1 MRFYYLS
8 FKYRVQKVR
17 KMATR
22 LPKNYTPTDKE
33 PFMNAKQKEFFRRK
47 LNDWKDDIISETKE
61 TLNNLQYESSNFAD
75 LADRAS
81 SETDRSLELR
91 SRDRQRKLIAK
102 IDEALSR
109 IDDGSYGY
117 CEETGEEIS
126 LKRLIARP
134 IATLSIDAQELHE
147 RKEKIYRDD

>member
-47 LNDWKDDIISETKE
+47 LNDWKDEIISETKE
-61 TLNNLQYESSNFAD
+61 TLNPLILPILLTEPP
-75 LADRAS
+75 L
-81 SETDRSLELR
+81 
-91 SRDRQRKLIAK
+91 KLI
-102 IDEALSR
+102 D
-109 IDDGSYGY
+109 
-117 CEETGEEIS
+117 
-126 LKRLIARP
+126 RLN
-134 IATLSIDAQELHE
+134 
-147 RKEKIYRDD
+147 

>member
-8 FKYRVQKVR
+8 FKYRVQIEK

-22 LPKNYTPTDKE
+22 LPKNYSPSERE

-47 LNDWKDDIISETKE
+47 LNDWRDEIISETKE

-91 SRDRQRKLIAK
+91 SRDRQRKLITK

-126 LKRLIARP
+126 LKRLVARP
-134 IATLSIDAQELHE
+134 IATLSIDAQESHE
-147 RKEKIYRDD
+147 LSLIHI

>member
-1 MRFYYLS
+1 
-8 FKYRVQKVR
+8 
-17 KMATR
+17 MATR

-47 LNDWKDDIISETKE
+47 LNDWRDEIISETKE

>member
-1 MRFYYLS
+1 
-8 FKYRVQKVR
+8 
-17 KMATR
+17 MATR
-22 LPKNYTPTDKE
+22 LPKDYSPSEKE

-47 LNDWKDDIISETKE
+47 LLAWRSDIIQETKE
-61 TLNNLQYESSNFAD
+61 TLNNLQKEVVNFSD

-91 SRDRQRKLIAK
+91 ARDRQRKLISK

-117 CEETGEEIS
+117 CEETGESIG
-126 LKRLIARP
+126 LKRLIDRP
-134 IATLSIDAQELHE
+134 IATLSIDSQERHE
-147 RKEKIYRDD
+147 RKEKVYRED

>member
-47 LNDWKDDIISETKE
+47 LNDWRDEIISETKE

-91 SRDRQRKLIAK
+91 SRDRQRKLITK

-126 LKRLIARP
+126 LKRLIAR
-134 IATLSIDAQELHE
+134 S
-147 RKEKIYRDD
+147 

>member
-1 MRFYYLS
+1 
-8 FKYRVQKVR
+8 
-17 KMATR
+17 MATR
-22 LPKNYTPTDKE
+22 LPKDYSPSEKE

-47 LNDWKDDIISETKE
+47 LLTWRSDIIQETKE
-61 TLNNLQYESSNFAD
+61 TLNNLQKEVVNFSD

-91 SRDRQRKLIAK
+91 ARDRQRKLISK

-117 CEETGEEIS
+117 CEETGESIG

-134 IATLSIDAQELHE
+134 IATLSIDSQERHE
-147 RKEKIYRDD
+147 RKEKVYREN

>member
-1 MRFYYLS
+1 
-8 FKYRVQKVR
+8 
-17 KMATR
+17 MATR
-22 LPKNYTPTDKE
+22 LPKNYTPSDKE

-47 LNDWKDDIISETKE
+47 LNDWRKEIINETKE
-61 TLNNLQYESSNFAD
+61 TLSNLQYEANNFSD

-91 SRDRQRKLIAK
+91 SRDRQRKLVGK
-102 IDEALSR
+102 IDEALAR

-117 CEETGEEIS
+117 CEETGEEIN

-134 IATLSIDAQELHE
+134 IATFSIDAQELHE
-147 RKEKIYRDD
+147 RKEKVYRDE

>member
-1 MRFYYLS
+1 
-8 FKYRVQKVR
+8 
-17 KMATR
+17 MATR

-47 LNDWKDDIISETKE
+47 LNDWRDEIISETKE

-126 LKRLIARP
+126 LKPKNHMNVKRKYIGMINNQLPIRLP
-134 IATLSIDAQELHE
+134 F
-147 RKEKIYRDD
+147 

>member
-1 MRFYYLS
+1 
-8 FKYRVQKVR
+8 
-17 KMATR
+17 MATR
-22 LPKNYTPTDKE
+22 LPKNYTPSDKE

-47 LNDWKDDIISETKE
+47 LNDWRKEIINETKE
-61 TLNNLQYESSNFAD
+61 TLSNLQYEANNFSD

-91 SRDRQRKLIAK
+91 SRDRQRKLVGK
-102 IDEALSR
+102 IDESLSR
-109 IDDGSYGY
+109 IEDGSYGY

-134 IATLSIDAQELHE
+134 IATFSIDAQELHE
-147 RKEKIYRDD
+147 RKEKVYRDE